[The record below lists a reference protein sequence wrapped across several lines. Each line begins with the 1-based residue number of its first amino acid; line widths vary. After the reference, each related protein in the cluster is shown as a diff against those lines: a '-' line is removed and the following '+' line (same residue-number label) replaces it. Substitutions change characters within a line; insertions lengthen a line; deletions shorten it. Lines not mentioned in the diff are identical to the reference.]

1 MHGPGNLEV
10 LDIPAVDFV
19 QAREPGGRKIL
30 VMVQPVARLLI
41 GIKQAL
47 WCNVVRASGR
57 SVGYASSR
65 GKHDRKDASV
75 HNRSAA
81 FEACHGCSSFD
92 GFCFAACARHIRA
105 YSSVQRTASSLRLLR
120 AIT

>member
-19 QAREPGGRKIL
+19 QAREPGRRKIL

-57 SVGYASSR
+57 S
-65 GKHDRKDASV
+65 
-75 HNRSAA
+75 AA
-81 FEACHGCSSFD
+81 FQACHGCSSFD
-92 GFCFAACARHIRA
+92 VFLQRMPDIFGRVVNN
-105 YSSVQRTASSLRLLR
+105 SVQRTASSLTSVQGDYLTCTSVSIVP
-120 AIT
+120 AF